1 MKRPNIWWRHTVNFG
16 RRLEDTLLS
25 SRPQLAPRVL
35 PWNTLLFHV
44 FVLFFFTLKLH
55 FRHQWFSKILKCRLG
70 NNGSPGQQSPASQH
84 QSHEKFIGTK
94 TLSHNETPKRK
105 CFLMNLGQSCHLIL
119 KQTINFSSLVI
130 CNYPFWSYSIKT
142 YHWAYPNIWIC

>member
-1 MKRPNIWWRHTVNFG
+1 METYSEFWQEVRRHFAFLKAAISPWSVT
-16 RRLEDTLLS
+16 LEYAAFSL
-25 SRPQLAPRVL
+25 VC
-35 PWNTLLFHV
+35 
-44 FVLFFFTLKLH
+44 FFTLKLH

-70 NNGSPGQQSPASQH
+70 NNGSQGHQSPASQH

-105 CFLMNLGQSCHLIL
+105 CFLMNLGQSCHSIL
-119 KQTINFSSLVI
+119 KQTNNFSSLVI
-130 CNYPFWSYSIKT
+130 CNYPFWSYSIKI